1 MLARSL
7 LFNIG
12 FYGVTSLLAV
22 LLFPALLLPRHIF
35 LRTVRLW
42 AWSVDSLLVN
52 VIGASIEV
60 RGAERLQGPCL
71 VACKHQSAWETI
83 ALNRIISDPCF
94 VLKRELTWIP
104 FFGWYLLK
112 TGQVAVNR
120 SAGSRALKAMLNDAK
135 KAVESGRQLVIF
147 PEGTRV
153 PPGESRPYHTGVVA
167 LYRHL
172 EVPVVPVAVNS
183 GLIWGRRAFL
193 KRPRK
198 VILSVLEPIPP
209 GLDRSAFMSRL
220 QNVIES
226 ETRSLEAEALS
237 SERDRPVAP

>member
-1 MLARSL
+1 MFARSL
-7 LFNIG
+7 LFNLG
-12 FYGVTSLLAV
+12 FFGVTTLLAL

-42 AWSVDSLLVN
+42 ARAVDGLLVH
-52 VIGASIEV
+52 VVGASIEV

-83 ALNRIISDPCF
+83 ALNRIIADPCF

-120 SAGSRALKAMLNDAK
+120 SAGPRALKAMLHDAA
-135 KAVESGRQLVIF
+135 KAVERGRQLVIF

-153 PPGESRPYHTGVVA
+153 PPGESRPYHPGVAA

-172 EVPVVPVAVNS
+172 DVPVVPVAVNS
-183 GLIWGRRAFL
+183 GLTWGRRAFL
-193 KRPRK
+193 KQPRR
-198 VILSVLEPIPP
+198 VILSVRESIPP

-220 QNVIES
+220 QNAIEGES
-226 ETRSLEAEALS
+226 RALEAEALS
-237 SERDRPVAP
+237 SERDRPGAP

>member
-1 MLARSL
+1 MFLRSL

-12 FYGVTSLLAV
+12 FYGVTTLLAL

-42 AWSVDSLLVN
+42 AWAVDGLLVN
-52 VIGASIEV
+52 VIGADIEV
-60 RGAERLQGPCL
+60 RGADRLQSPCL

-83 ALNRIISDPCF
+83 ALNRIIADPCF

-120 SAGSRALKAMLNDAK
+120 AAGPRALKAMLQDAAE
-135 KAVESGRQLVIF
+135 AVAGGRQLVIF

-153 PPGESRPYHTGVVA
+153 PPGESRPYHPGVAA
-167 LYRHL
+167 LYSHL
-172 EVPVVPVAVNS
+172 DVPVVPVAVNS
-183 GLIWGRRAFL
+183 GLTWGRRAFL
-193 KRPRK
+193 KRPRR
-198 VILSVLEPIPP
+198 VILSALEPIPP
-209 GLDRSAFMSRL
+209 GLDRSTFMRRL
-220 QNVIES
+220 QNAIE
-226 ETRSLEAEALS
+226 EEARTLEAEVLS
-237 SERDRPVAP
+237 RERDRPAAP